1 MDMFSGEAEIQ
12 ARRRTL
18 AVMQDEVRTVLD
30 AVRDLAEAYNFFLED
45 DEEGLKSTIEK
56 IRKSEDNTESLRRNL
71 TRELGEIGTM
81 LMNRE
86 DILRTSYAIEDIAGY
101 ISGTAWRFQYISPKV
116 LKKAKLDKEVRE
128 LIDLSIESVNQLNK
142 VVHTLSLNPLKAL
155 EMATDVQKIERTI
168 DGKYRSLLGRVI
180 NETDSFKDLVI
191 LKDIIEEIEDLSDK
205 CLTASDSITIVALG
219 L

>member
-18 AVMQDEVRTVLD
+18 AVLQDEVRTVLD
-30 AVRDLAEAYNFFLED
+30 AARDLAEAFVFFLND
-45 DEEGLKSTIEK
+45 DVEGLKSTIEK
-56 IRKSEDNTESLRRNL
+56 IRKSEDDTESLRRNL

-86 DILRTSYAIEDIAGY
+86 DILRTAYAIEDIAGY
-101 ISGTAWRFQYISPKV
+101 ISGTAFRFQYMSPKI
-116 LKKAKLDKEVRE
+116 LKKNKLDNDCKE

-155 EMATDVQKIERTI
+155 EMSSEVQKIERTV
-168 DGKYRSLLGRVI
+168 DEKYRTLIGRVFK
-180 NETDSFKDLVI
+180 EVDSFKDLII

>member
-18 AVMQDEVRTVLD
+18 AVLQDEVRTVLD
-30 AVRDLAEAYNFFLED
+30 AARDLLVAFDFFLEKD
-45 DEEGLKSTIEK
+45 SDGLNSTIEK
-56 IRKSEDNTESLRRNL
+56 IRKSEDDTESLRRNL

-101 ISGTAWRFQYISPKV
+101 ISGTAIRFQYISPKI
-116 LKKAKLDKEVRE
+116 LKKSKLDIECKE
-128 LIDLSIESVNQLNK
+128 LISLSIESVNQLNK

-155 EMATDVQKIERTI
+155 EMSSEVQKIERTV
-168 DGKYRSLLGRVI
+168 DQKYRTLLGRI
-180 NETDSFKDLVI
+180 FKEIDSFKDLLI

>member
-18 AVMQDEVRTVLD
+18 AVLQDEVRTVLD
-30 AVRDLAEAYNFFLED
+30 AARDLAVAFDFFLEKD
-45 DEEGLKSTIEK
+45 NDGLKSTIEK
-56 IRKSEDNTESLRRNL
+56 IRKSEDDTESLRRNL

-101 ISGTAWRFQYISPKV
+101 ISGTAIRFQHMTPKI
-116 LKKAKLDKEVRE
+116 LKKSKLDIECKE
-128 LIDLSIESVNQLNK
+128 LINLSIESVNQLNR

-155 EMATDVQKIERTI
+155 EMSSEVQKIEREV
-168 DGKYRSLLGRVI
+168 DQKYRSLLGRI
-180 NETDSFKDLVI
+180 FKEIDSFKDLII

>member
-30 AVRDLAEAYNFFLED
+30 AVRDLAEAYEFFLDD
-45 DEEGLKSTIEK
+45 DEEGLNSTIEK

-180 NETDSFKDLVI
+180 NEIDSFKDLVI